1 MEKSGTII
9 LDIVGISMSDTIGRE
24 LAKPAPEIG
33 RGRRHSLLEGR
44 RWRRGYPW
52 LAAVLLSTLLLSACS
67 NGRSSRR
74 PTAASSQP
82 VVVVS
87 TVESTVEPA
96 TALPTAPPPTVTPTV
111 TPPAPLAAMV
121 NGQYIFLADYERRV
135 AQFEQALF
143 EQGLD
148 PASEDGQDNLV
159 QIRQQVLDSLIDYAL
174 IEQGGEALG
183 VSLGDDELESRVEAD
198 IAAGGGQAAFE
209 EWLQATGQ
217 TRDDYKAMLRESM
230 LTQRVMEVVT
240 ADVPDTMEQVHARHI
255 VVDSEEEA
263 QEIVDM
269 LQQGADFVSLAR
281 ERSVDLAT
289 KDNGG
294 DLGWFPRGMVAP
306 ELEAAVF
313 GLQPGEISGVVPLG
327 EGYHIIQVVE
337 RDPARALS
345 PEAMVDLRFAIFDR
359 WLAEQRAVA
368 VIERFV
374 GD

>member
-1 MEKSGTII
+1 
-9 LDIVGISMSDTIGRE
+9 
-24 LAKPAPEIG
+24 
-33 RGRRHSLLEGR
+33 
-44 RWRRGYPW
+44 
-52 LAAVLLSTLLLSACS
+52 
-67 NGRSSRR
+67 
-74 PTAASSQP
+74 
-82 VVVVS
+82 
-87 TVESTVEPA
+87 
-96 TALPTAPPPTVTPTV
+96 
-111 TPPAPLAAMV
+111 
-121 NGQYIFLADYERRV
+121 
-135 AQFEQALF
+135 
-143 EQGLD
+143 
-148 PASEDGQDNLV
+148 
-159 QIRQQVLDSLIDYAL
+159 
-174 IEQGGEALG
+174 
-183 VSLGDDELESRVEAD
+183 
-198 IAAGGGQAAFE
+198 
-209 EWLQATGQ
+209 
-217 TRDDYKAMLRESM
+217 
-230 LTQRVMEVVT
+230 
-240 ADVPDTMEQVHARHI
+240 